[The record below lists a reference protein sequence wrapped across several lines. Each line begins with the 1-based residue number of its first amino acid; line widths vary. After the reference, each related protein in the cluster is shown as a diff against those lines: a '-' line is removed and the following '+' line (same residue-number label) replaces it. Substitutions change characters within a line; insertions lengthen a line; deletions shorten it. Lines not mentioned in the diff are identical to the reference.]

1 MAEYPNPVRK
11 DCPNI
16 ESMQELVEEVSE
28 PDQLR
33 QDVRWRHALRCS
45 PCFEEYFALR
55 HNRTQDGHFAEHT
68 LLVGASQDKQTE
80 KQRRRGIERRTRPD
94 GSRLTGH

>member
-55 HNRTQDGHFAEHT
+55 HNRTQDGHFVEHT
-68 LLVGASQDKQTE
+68 LLVGAIGWRIAGQTDR
-80 KQRRRGIERRTRPD
+80 KTAAPRHRTSDAP
-94 GSRLTGH
+94 